1 MKKFFKVSTLLLL
14 LPALMFMSCKKDN
27 ADASYPTP
35 APTNAVVQ
43 AGDGSVTLSWTAP
56 ESENLKEYSITWT
69 PGNGQ
74 ATVQAGTTL
83 YTATGLTNGTAY
95 TFSIAAVYNNGQ
107 KSEVV
112 TKQGTPAA
120 SVKPEPTDLV
130 VTPWDKEITLS
141 WQAPENG
148 EGLKEYAVS
157 WMPGNG
163 SATVAAGTTTYTAT
177 GLTNGTEYTFS
188 VRFRSVRRRR
198 IYHAENFGTWSGV
211 S

>member
-35 APTNAVVQ
+35 APTNAAVQ
-43 AGDGSVTLSWTAP
+43 AGDGSVTLSLGPRRKARISRRVLHYLDT
-56 ESENLKEYSITWT
+56 
-69 PGNGQ
+69 GDGQ

-141 WQAPENG
+141 WQAP
-148 EGLKEYAVS
+148 K
-157 WMPGNG
+157 
-163 SATVAAGTTTYTAT
+163 TA
-177 GLTNGTEYTFS
+177 
-188 VRFRSVRRRR
+188 RD
-198 IYHAENFGTWSGV
+198 
-211 S
+211 

>member
-1 MKKFFKVSTLLLL
+1 
-14 LPALMFMSCKKDN
+14 MFMSCKKDN

-141 WQAPENG
+141 WQAPR
-148 EGLKEYAVS
+148 KRR
-157 WMPGNG
+157 
-163 SATVAAGTTTYTAT
+163 
-177 GLTNGTEYTFS
+177 GTERIRRKLDARKRKRY
-188 VRFRSVRRRR
+188 RSGRHDHLYGDRTDQRNRIYVLGSGRIRRRQKVER
-198 IYHAENFGTWSGV
+198 PRRTGHAVLGCSDRTGNHGAR
-211 S
+211 